1 MYRHQKYNEYFKFI
15 YSLNNI
21 IKFKMADEMFT
32 PKHVLTIVIN
42 GLIILICLI
51 VTILYIKC
59 KALHTYP
66 CYNKLTVN
74 LIILVNNIFRVIP
87 FQLYRDNI
95 GKFPKG
101 LQAFILIFTDKFY
114 LIILTNQIVIQYF
127 GIMLTNFYFQ
137 NEKKIFIYGTILS
150 AIISLIIAGIF
161 IKDGFEDKRDKL
173 YYYGISGLTYKIIMD
188 TIYNGILLT
197 INVVS
202 LTIIIINSAIR
213 SKIAKSSGVGNSNY
227 EYNFNQALIKF
238 IVNAITY
245 VIAFL
250 IIYRALS
257 GSDLTDFVYLIGCLI
272 VEVAYCFNR
281 AVIREIC
288 KICCC
293 KRYEEDQEGILAPLR
308 TNTFGNEE
316 DFSSIGGDTD

>member
-1 MYRHQKYNEYFKFI
+1 
-15 YSLNNI
+15 
-21 IKFKMADEMFT
+21 MFT

-87 FQLYRDNI
+87 FQLYRENI

-127 GIMLTNFYFQ
+127 GIMLTNFYFK

-161 IKDGFEDKRDKL
+161 IKDGVEEKRDKL

-227 EYNFNQALIKF
+227 EYNFTQALIKF

>member
-87 FQLYRDNI
+87 FQLYRENI

-127 GIMLTNFYFQ
+127 GIMLTNFYFK

-150 AIISLIIAGIF
+150 AIISLIIAGVF

-227 EYNFNQALIKF
+227 EYNFTQALIKF

>member
-127 GIMLTNFYFQ
+127 GIMLTNFYFK

-227 EYNFNQALIKF
+227 EYNFTQALIKF

>member
-1 MYRHQKYNEYFKFI
+1 
-15 YSLNNI
+15 
-21 IKFKMADEMFT
+21 MFT

-227 EYNFNQALIKF
+227 EYNFTQALIKF

-293 KRYEEDQEGILAPLR
+293 KRYEEEQEGILAPLR

>member
-1 MYRHQKYNEYFKFI
+1 
-15 YSLNNI
+15 
-21 IKFKMADEMFT
+21 MFT

-87 FQLYRDNI
+87 FQLYRENI

-127 GIMLTNFYFQ
+127 GIMLTNFYFK

-227 EYNFNQALIKF
+227 EYNFTQALIKF

>member
-1 MYRHQKYNEYFKFI
+1 MHRHQKYNENFKFI

-227 EYNFNQALIKF
+227 EYNFTQALIKF

>member
-127 GIMLTNFYFQ
+127 GIMLTNFYFK

-161 IKDGFEDKRDKL
+161 IKYGFEDKRDKL

-227 EYNFNQALIKF
+227 EYNFTQALIKF

>member
-1 MYRHQKYNEYFKFI
+1 MHRHQKYNEYFKFI

-227 EYNFNQALIKF
+227 EYNFTQALIKF

>member
-1 MYRHQKYNEYFKFI
+1 MKC
-15 YSLNNI
+15 
-21 IKFKMADEMFT
+21 
-32 PKHVLTIVIN
+32 
-42 GLIILICLI
+42 LICLI

-127 GIMLTNFYFQ
+127 GIMLTNFYFK

-227 EYNFNQALIKF
+227 EYNFTQALIKF

>member
-150 AIISLIIAGIF
+150 AIISLILAGIF

-227 EYNFNQALIKF
+227 EYNFTQALIKF

>member
-127 GIMLTNFYFQ
+127 GIMLTNFYFN

-227 EYNFNQALIKF
+227 EYNFTQALIKF

>member
-127 GIMLTNFYFQ
+127 GIMLTNFYFK

-161 IKDGFEDKRDKL
+161 IKDGFEEKRDKL

-227 EYNFNQALIKF
+227 EYNFTQALIKF

-257 GSDLTDFVYLIGCLI
+257 GSDLTDFLYLIGCLI

>member
-1 MYRHQKYNEYFKFI
+1 MSSK
-15 YSLNNI
+15 L
-21 IKFKMADEMFT
+21 
-32 PKHVLTIVIN
+32 
-42 GLIILICLI
+42 
-51 VTILYIKC
+51 
-59 KALHTYP
+59 
-66 CYNKLTVN
+66 NKLEIKIN
-74 LIILVNNIFRVIP
+74 SP
-87 FQLYRDNI
+87 FQNDPQ
-95 GKFPKG
+95 PKRP
-101 LQAFILIFTDKFY
+101 
-114 LIILTNQIVIQYF
+114 
-127 GIMLTNFYFQ
+127 NFDDPALSLRKEKCQ
-137 NEKKIFIYGTILS
+137 KKILS
-150 AIISLIIAGIF
+150 QML
-161 IKDGFEDKRDKL
+161 KKL
-173 YYYGISGLTYKIIMD
+173 YYYGISGSTYKIIMD

-227 EYNFNQALIKF
+227 EYNFTQALIKF

-293 KRYEEDQEGILAPLR
+293 KIYEEDQEGILAPLR

>member
-127 GIMLTNFYFQ
+127 GIMLTNFYFK

-161 IKDGFEDKRDKL
+161 IKDGVEEKRDKL
-173 YYYGISGLTYKIIMD
+173 YYYGKSGSTYKIIMD

-227 EYNFNQALIKF
+227 EYNFTQALIKF

-257 GSDLTDFVYLIGCLI
+257 GSDLTDFLYLIGCLI

>member
-1 MYRHQKYNEYFKFI
+1 MHRHQKNNEYFKFI

-32 PKHVLTIVIN
+32 PKHILTIVIN

-127 GIMLTNFYFQ
+127 GIMLTNFYFK

-161 IKDGFEDKRDKL
+161 IKDGVEEKRDKL
-173 YYYGISGLTYKIIMD
+173 YYYGISGSTYKIIMD

-227 EYNFNQALIKF
+227 EYNFTQALIKF

-257 GSDLTDFVYLIGCLI
+257 GSDLTDFLYLIGCLI

-293 KRYEEDQEGILAPLR
+293 KIYEEDQEGILAPLR

>member
-87 FQLYRDNI
+87 FQLYRENI

-127 GIMLTNFYFQ
+127 GIMLTNFYFK

-161 IKDGFEDKRDKL
+161 IKDGFEEKRDKL

-227 EYNFNQALIKF
+227 EYNFTQALIKF

>member
-114 LIILTNQIVIQYF
+114 LIILTNQIIIQYF

-227 EYNFNQALIKF
+227 EYNFTQALIKF

-293 KRYEEDQEGILAPLR
+293 KRYEEDQESILAPLR